1 MNASSLIQKVWNF
14 CHTLRDDGVGYG
26 DYLEQLTY
34 LLFLKMAHEYSQEPY
49 SRDSRIPMGFDW
61 ESLRNKTGE
70 PLEAHYLA
78 VLHKLGSEPGM
89 LGAIF
94 FKAQNKIQ
102 DPAKLSRLVQMIDE
116 QAWVGLD
123 TDTKGDLYEGLLQKN
138 AEDTKSG
145 AGQYFTPRAL
155 IQAMVTCMRPRPE
168 QIIADPAC
176 GTGGFFLAVNEWLT
190 GSGQWIRDNSDWL
203 GRETVRLNANQ
214 KKFLRDKTFFGNEIV
229 PGTRRLC
236 LMNLFLHGI
245 GDLTGEPA
253 VERSDALIAE
263 PRRRVHMVLAN
274 PPFGK
279 KSSMTITNENG
290 EEDRD
295 ALTYER
301 QDFWETTSN
310 KQLNF
315 LQHIVSMLKIE
326 GRAAVVL
333 PDNVLFEGGAGEKIR
348 RKLLENCDVH
358 TILRLPT
365 GIFYAQGVKANVVFF
380 DNAPKDGRVHTAGV
394 WFYDLRTNQHFTLKT
409 RPLKLADLRDFIEC
423 YNPANRHERTETE
436 RFKFYSY
443 EDLMARDKASL
454 DVFWLKDDSLESL
467 DDLPAPEVL
476 QQEIIEHLEAA
487 LAAFREVAEG
497 LKR

>member
-1 MNASSLIQKVWNF
+1 MNTSSLIQKVWNF

-49 SRDSRIPMGFDW
+49 CRDSRVPVGFDW
-61 ESLRNKTGE
+61 DSLRGKVGE

-78 VLHKLGSEPGM
+78 VLHKLGTEPGM

-155 IQAMVTCMRPRPE
+155 IQAMVACMRPQPE
-168 QIIADPAC
+168 KIITDPAC
-176 GTGGFFLAVNEWLT
+176 GTGGFFLAANEWLT
-190 GSGQWIRDNSDWL
+190 GTGQWIRDNAEWL
-203 GRETVRLNANQ
+203 GREAVRLNANQ

-245 GDLTGEPA
+245 GDLIGEPS
-253 VERSDALIAE
+253 VERSDALITE
-263 PRRRVHMVLAN
+263 PKQRVDMVLAN

-279 KSSMTITNENG
+279 KSSMTFTNESG
-290 EEDRD
+290 EEDRE

-365 GIFYAQGVKANVVFF
+365 GIFYAQGVKANVIFF
-380 DNAPKDGRVHTAGV
+380 DNAPKDGRVHTKGV

-409 RPLKLADLRDFIEC
+409 RPLKLADLRDFVEC
-423 YNPANRHERTETE
+423 YNPSNRHERKESE
-436 RFKFYSY
+436 RFKFFSF
-443 EDLMARDKASL
+443 EDLVSRDKASL
-454 DVFWLKDDSLESL
+454 DVFWLKDDSLENL

-487 LAAFREVAEG
+487 LVSFREVAEG